1 MNCYGYGSNMPNI
14 SLSTAVSNAGE
25 CRVFCSNNS
34 LTYAAVYNGTS
45 CLCSDDRWTSIVTM
59 ENCNITCGSN
69 TCGGTGAV
77 SLYIANN
84 LIPFVSPQVRIT
96 SLNVTILP
104 GVVVPVNTIVNLQM
118 FVSNGTEAGF
128 KVSTGVEVIF
138 TAFLTKSFSYT
149 QPGLYSLTVRALNE
163 ISFYDYQ
170 TFLYVFRPIEDII
183 MPILQPENTSSIV
196 NVFVNV
202 TGGINITCDINF
214 GNNVTDSLFNRDDSE
229 LFKFFVMYKTPN
241 VYFINVTCYN
251 SVTSLS
257 NHTCIIIQDPVV
269 VNSFVIPVIH
279 IYPTGIFVTWSLTQ
293 GTNVTFL
300 LRLDGVATGVE
311 QYTSGSL
318 DGSAVIPVSM
328 YKTLGLHTI
337 ALSSSNRVSSASS
350 SQVINIQRPVSAVFL
365 TVNNTHHPV
374 NSTIR
379 FEITLPEGSNISVSL
394 TVEPAN
400 VLTSHIPGLT
410 NNGHLFFDHLYTAPG
425 TYVVS
430 VSASNV
436 HGSVTNT
443 TTVFVEV
450 PVSSVN
456 CSVLDSPN
464 PNVSINMMCF
474 VPSPSQIPSNA
485 IASVSFGDGNVNNV
499 LLVLLPSLSQSFSN
513 QYVTH
518 GFYDVLVKIQNNVS
532 HIYFNRS
539 VQVGGPVTDL
549 CVTVNRM
556 FIPLGL
562 PLIVTSDISF
572 GSLVTYRYDFGDG
585 MQVTR
590 PSTYSYPTAEDV
602 IQHTYTIAKDF
613 QLVISAENTFFTFK
627 KEVKKF
633 TIKVQDKING
643 ITLISTSPV
652 KMRTNMHFVLYAN
665 NIGTGFCF
673 VLNLG
678 DGTSKRFGDSSCLQR
693 PEFTSVQFEEKT
705 TFPMVIYHTYQ
716 TKGQFNVTVNS
727 SNAVSW
733 DFTVCPV
740 TVHEFLCIEPRV
752 EILGFTKSLSSI
764 VPMKRS
770 QRFLISAN
778 VETSCTPPIDTVY
791 EWKIHTSHGTIV
803 NPPANGLPSLTFP
816 SNYLSY
822 GIYTVSLRV
831 SYAYGSTLNATD
843 FVYVEIQPSQLVC
856 EISEGYLRHVYYK
869 DDLVID
875 GSRSRDPDQMK
886 GTSQGLNHKWYCRL
900 NSETLPMDGNL
911 PSDVPLITSSGC
923 FDNGVGFLSQGTTN
937 LTVPYTDLQ
946 PSSEY
951 IFTLVVT
958 KDNRYDMKEH
968 HVITTVKQM
977 PHARIR

>member
-1 MNCYGYGSNMPNI
+1 
-14 SLSTAVSNAGE
+14 
-25 CRVFCSNNS
+25 
-34 LTYAAVYNGTS
+34 
-45 CLCSDDRWTSIVTM
+45 
-59 ENCNITCGSN
+59 
-69 TCGGTGAV
+69 
-77 SLYIANN
+77 
-84 LIPFVSPQVRIT
+84 
-96 SLNVTILP
+96 
-104 GVVVPVNTIVNLQM
+104 M

-128 KVSTGVEVIF
+128 KISTGVEVIF

-170 TFLYVFRPIEDII
+170 TFIYVFRPIEDII
-183 MPILQPENTSSIV
+183 MPSLQPHNTSSMVDIS
-196 NVFVNV
+196 VNV
-202 TGGINITCDINF
+202 TAGTNITCDIDF
-214 GNNVTDSLFNRDDSE
+214 GDGTTNSQFKIDVLQLFHFS
-229 LFKFFVMYKTPN
+229 VMYLAPN
-241 VYFINVTCYN
+241 VYLISITCYN
-251 SVTSLS
+251 NISSLS
-257 NHTCIIIQDPVV
+257 HNTSVMVQDPIVTNTFVV
-269 VNSFVIPVIH
+269 VPLQ
-279 IYPTGIFVTWSLTQ
+279 IYPDNVVITWSLTQ

-300 LRLDGVATGVE
+300 LRLDGVVTGVE

-350 SQVINIQRPVSAVFL
+350 SQVINIHRPVSAVFL

-374 NSTIR
+374 NSTVR

-400 VLTSHIPGLT
+400 VLTSHVPGLT
-410 NNGHLFFDHLYTAPG
+410 NNGHFLFDHLYTAPG

-456 CSVLDSPN
+456 CSVLDSPNPNVSTN

-585 MQVTR
+585 TQVTR

-627 KEVKKF
+627 KEVKNF
-633 TIKVQDKING
+633 TIKVQDKMDG
-643 ITLISTSPV
+643 LTLAGTSPV
-652 KMRTNMHFVLYAN
+652 LTNTSRY
-665 NIGTGFCF
+665 F
-673 VLNLG
+673 VLNIDMVGTDSCYIWDFG
-678 DGTSKRFGDSSCLQR
+678 DGTPPKMFGDASCPQR
-693 PEFTSVQFEEKT
+693 PEYTSVEFENRSA
-705 TFPMVIYHTYQ
+705 FPMVVYHTYW
-716 TKGQFNVTVNS
+716 TEGLFNATVNS
-727 SNAVSW
+727 SNAVAW
-733 DFTVCPV
+733 DFSSWPV
-740 TVHEFLCIEPRV
+740 TVQEFLCIEPRV

-764 VPMKRS
+764 VPMKHS
-770 QRFLISAN
+770 QRFLISLLR
-778 VETSCTPPIDTVY
+778 PPV
-791 EWKIHTSHGTIV
+791 
-803 NPPANGLPSLTFP
+803 L
-816 SNYLSY
+816 
-822 GIYTVSLRV
+822 
-831 SYAYGSTLNATD
+831 
-843 FVYVEIQPSQLVC
+843 
-856 EISEGYLRHVYYK
+856 
-869 DDLVID
+869 
-875 GSRSRDPDQMK
+875 
-886 GTSQGLNHKWYCRL
+886 
-900 NSETLPMDGNL
+900 
-911 PSDVPLITSSGC
+911 
-923 FDNGVGFLSQGTTN
+923 
-937 LTVPYTDLQ
+937 LQ
-946 PSSEY
+946 
-951 IFTLVVT
+951 
-958 KDNRYDMKEH
+958 
-968 HVITTVKQM
+968 
-977 PHARIR
+977 